1 MVFQLDRYMFKILS
15 SSSEPLRKKLKY
27 IGQGKNRTKTTL
39 KEGNHLNT
47 KDEVIEE
54 LMNKACRTYGK

>member
-1 MVFQLDRYMFKILS
+1 MFKILS
-15 SSSEPLRKKLKY
+15 YSSEPLRKKLNY
-27 IGQGKNRTKTTL
+27 IGQEKNRTKTTL

-47 KDEVIEE
+47 KDEVIED